1 MSIELPSASLDCLDV
16 LVAHGALL
24 LDPSA
29 MGNLACASPALRKS
43 TELAFKQLF
52 QTVASLKAARR
63 GVTWN
68 HEEGLLPCF
77 ANPAPHVI
85 ARCGWGGACKC
96 LFTTACAHCGGI
108 GSAANPFTMLR
119 TCSACARSVQ
129 SSFVCTVTKAKE
141 HFLLSAKDVRDMGAI
156 AVPAIPCFG
165 RTADGMTTPMLLLS
179 AVVDAA
185 VEKHGD
191 ADKLAAQI
199 EAKEAAALARYSKT
213 LSTDKPMKKK
223 PKIAGMTKRPLNA
236 LASINSWQ
244 GNDMTI
250 GYVSPRTR
258 RVYKQGRFT
267 NVSEWVYKH
276 CTPCRLA
283 ACRQCGS
290 EEQMIIHEG
299 LEHRGT
305 ISGKMQNFD
314 NVNEFTPRDAPT
326 CRIPT
331 ALAALPE
338 LAELMKG
345 AQMQHGG
352 ECHEGPW
359 NFVTMKNCLFTFGG
373 CRIAVDLYLSGS
385 HEDGTNGYLRIYGGR
400 SEAGSPAASL
410 VNRSFGV
417 FDGGSSEAST
427 ATFAAL
433 TTALGLQET
442 TPACLIAMLLA
453 HTEIPAHLQAVQAEL
468 LNALLCRAT
477 TTEVMLQREDFQA
490 AAAARGSAEGGAQAT
505 VTTFKQ
511 LREEGLSKKEAM
523 ARLHERAAGDERQHA
538 EDERQRVEAKERM
551 AQARGAVFCAGEVP
565 CASICSTMPVFA
577 GALNHLMEVRYA
589 RSSGGWRRWPTN
601 ALRFGLS
608 RTVCLRE

>member
-1 MSIELPSASLDCLDV
+1 MSIEPPSASLDCLDV

-43 TELAFKQLF
+43 TELAFKQFF
-52 QTVASLKAARR
+52 QSVVSLKAARR

-119 TCSACARSVQ
+119 TCSACSLSVQ

-179 AVVDAA
+179 AVVAAA

-191 ADKLAAQI
+191 ADNLAAQI
-199 EAKEAAALARYSKT
+199 EAKEAAAHARYTKT

-223 PKIAGMTKRPLNA
+223 PKIVGMTKRPLNA
-236 LASINSWQ
+236 LASINSLQ

-258 RVYKQGRFT
+258 RVYKQGRYTDVF
-267 NVSEWVYKH
+267 EWVYKH
-276 CTPCRLA
+276 CTPCRLE

-314 NVNEFTPRDAPT
+314 NVNEYAPRDAPT

-331 ALAALPE
+331 ALVALPE

-352 ECHEGPW
+352 ECHELRLDDW
-359 NFVTMKNCLFTFGG
+359 SNFVTMKNCLFTFGG

-385 HEDGTNGYLRIYGGR
+385 EEVGTSGYLRIYWGR

-410 VNRSFGV
+410 VNRSFGGYG
-417 FDGGSSEAST
+417 GGSSEAST

-453 HTEIPAHLQAVQAEL
+453 HTDILAHLRAVQADL

-477 TTEVMLQREDFQA
+477 ATEVMLQREDVQA

-523 ARLHERAAGDERQHA
+523 ARLHERAAGDDRQRA
-538 EDERQRVEAKERM
+538 EDERQRVEAKERV
-551 AQARGAVFCAGEVP
+551 AQARGAVFCAGEAP

-577 GALNHLMEVRYA
+577 GALNRLMEVRYA
-589 RSSGGWRRWPTN
+589 YYAGGQRI
-601 ALRFGLS
+601 S